1 MPFIENTNGP
11 KLDCWRKDVIAIFHN
26 EEPKITIDTNLTTAD
41 FLDVTLDEFTGKY
54 FPYRKPNYS
63 PLYANVNSNHPP
75 NIFEQLP
82 TMLNIRLSSL
92 SINEDESNK
101 AKRLYEKALKSSG
114 FNKNLKFENIQT
126 KPSQKKKREVVWF
139 NPPYNAEMKT
149 NISKVFLKLARK
161 HFHKLHHYKKI
172 YKLIPSN

>member
-1 MPFIENTNGP
+1 MD
-11 KLDCWRKDVIAIFHN
+11 K
-26 EEPKITIDTNLTTAD
+26 NLTTAD
-41 FLDVTLDEFTGKY
+41 FLNVTLDVFTGKY

-101 AKRLYEKALKSSG
+101 AKPLYGKALKSSG
-114 FNKNLKFENIQT
+114 FNKNLKFESIHT
-126 KPSQKKKREVVWF
+126 KLSRNTKRKVVWF
-139 NPPYNAEMKT
+139 NPPYNAEGKT
-149 NISKVFLKLARK
+149 NISKDFLKLIRK
-161 HFHKLHHYKKI
+161 RFHKRHCYKKI
-172 YKLIPSN
+172 RNTNTIKLSYSCTPNVKIFNKSTQRQYYEE